1 MAKILL
7 IETSTTQCSVA
18 LAEGGTPVAWKEERA
33 EQGYVHAERLMPFVD
48 AVLHE
53 QGWSRTD
60 LDAVAVSGGPGSFT
74 GLRIGVSTAK
84 GLCQAFQSPSLHWT
98 PWLCLQNK
106 ASGLTK
112 HRSSAWP

>member
-48 AVLHE
+48 AVLRE

-60 LDAVAVSGGPGSFT
+60 LDAVAVSGGPGLGCRRPRDCVKPF
-74 GLRIGVSTAK
+74 K
-84 GLCQAFQSPSLHWT
+84 SPSFHWT
-98 PWLCLQNK
+98 PWPCWPNK
-106 ASGLTK
+106 ASASTPR
-112 HRSSAWP
+112 RSSASP

>member
-48 AVLHE
+48 AVLHK

-60 LDAVAVSGGPGSFT
+60 LDAVAGPV
-74 GLRIGVSTAK
+74 R
-84 GLCQAFQSPSLHWT
+84 SPVCALGCRR
-98 PWLCLQNK
+98 PRACVK
-106 ASGLTK
+106 PF
-112 HRSSAWP
+112 RFP